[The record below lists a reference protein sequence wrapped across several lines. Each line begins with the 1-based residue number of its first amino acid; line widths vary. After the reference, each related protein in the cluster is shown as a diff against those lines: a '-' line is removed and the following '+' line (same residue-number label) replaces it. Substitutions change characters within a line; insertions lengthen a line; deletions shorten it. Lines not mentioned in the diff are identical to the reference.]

1 MTTTKKKPDIE
12 QTIALKSSPS
22 QYEFCPVWEG
32 GNGQIQH
39 RTIARDEA
47 EALNNLI
54 DRDPILLAIGCSV
67 SLMEPVDG
75 CEIVA
80 LVPKE
85 FVHGNDKRSKQI
97 LD

>member
-1 MTTTKKKPDIE
+1 MTTAKKKTE
-12 QTIALKSSPS
+12 
-22 QYEFCPVWEG
+22 YEFCPVWEG
-32 GNGQIQH
+32 GNGQIH
-39 RTIARDEA
+39 YCTVARNEA

-54 DRDPILLAIGCSV
+54 DHDPILLAIGCTV

-80 LVPKE
+80 LVPKDYK
-85 FVHGNDKRSKQI
+85 HGNDRRNEKI